1 MSFFE
6 VEQLLNEGKYLTLE
20 SFLADMKLIFDN
32 CINYHT
38 SEHSK
43 YDAKTKRNMVA
54 KARKFHQHLQK
65 QYSKILKKEGIVV
78 PKQKILSTTNKTIV
92 GLAAYNGAS
101 SQIKFAVRLKKNQR
115 VEKCFIFLIG
125 LKNDPYKIFE
135 VQANTEETNCR

>member
-1 MSFFE
+1 
-6 VEQLLNEGKYLTLE
+6 
-20 SFLADMKLIFDN
+20 MKLIFDN

-43 YDAKTKRNMVA
+43 YDARVKRTVVA

-101 SQIKFAVRLKKNQR
+101 SQIKFAVRLTKNQ
-115 VEKCFIFLIG
+115 KS
-125 LKNDPYKIFE
+125 
-135 VQANTEETNCR
+135 